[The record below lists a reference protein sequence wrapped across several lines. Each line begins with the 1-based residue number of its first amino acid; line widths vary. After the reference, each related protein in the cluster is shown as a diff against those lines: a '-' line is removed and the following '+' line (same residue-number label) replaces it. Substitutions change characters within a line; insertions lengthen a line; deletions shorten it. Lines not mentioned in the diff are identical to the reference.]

1 MGIGIEG
8 TAVTCEFAGETRIES
23 QHNNVYTRCDVRD
36 EDVPALIA
44 QLQERQEYL
53 EAVTNGKS

>member
-53 EAVTNGKS
+53 EDTA